1 MAQETAVITPRQTAK
16 AASPME
22 VVGNFVGSLALHAL
36 LLFFAATVVFPMLWV
51 IYTSLKTNQEFFKDA
66 WALPAVPQWVN
77 YARAWNEAHV
87 GQYAMNS
94 VIVTAV
100 SLVLILAFSSMTA
113 YALARFEFPGK
124 SLILY
129 AYIGGM
135 MFPVVMVI
143 IPLFMLLRDVGI
155 WGDWRGL
162 FPAYLAYSLPFTVF
176 VLTPFFRTL
185 PHELEEAAI
194 IDGASHFAV
203 FWRVM
208 LPLAR
213 PGLVTAGVFNFMGIW
228 NEYVLALVI
237 LAKPETFTL
246 PLGLAKLQIQ
256 TNYKSDWTAM
266 LAGVVII
273 MVPTILVY
281 AVAQKRLAEG
291 ITLGALKG

>member
-1 MAQETAVITPRQTAK
+1 MARETAVVTGRPTR
-16 AASPME
+16 AAVAPTR
-22 VVGNFVGSLALHAL
+22 NLGSLIGTVL
-36 LLFFAATVVFPMLWV
+36 LQIVLLAFAATVVYPMIWV
-51 IYTSLKTNQEFFKDA
+51 AYTSLKTNQEFFKDA
-66 WALPAVPQWVN
+66 WALPAIPQWAN
-77 YARAWNEAHV
+77 YQRAWTEAHV
-87 GQYAMNS
+87 GQYAINS
-94 VIVTAV
+94 VIVTVV
-100 SLVLILAFSSMTA
+100 SLVLILAFSAMTA
-113 YALARFEFPGK
+113 YALARFDFRGK
-124 SLILY
+124 SLVFY
-129 AYIGGM
+129 AYVGGM

-143 IPLFMLLRDVGI
+143 IPLFVLLRDLGI

-194 IDGASHFAV
+194 IDGASHYGV

-256 TNYKSDWTAM
+256 QNYKSDWTAM
-266 LAGVVII
+266 LAGVVIV
-273 MVPTILVY
+273 MLPTILVY